1 MIQSFPSPAYRHNP
15 VNPDSDIIIIVVN
28 SIHDIMIYFSPSACL
43 TFLCLVQDNSP
54 KNWRN
59 EWMETN

>member
-1 MIQSFPSPAYRHNP
+1 MVQSFPGPANRHNH
-15 VNPDSDIIIIVVN
+15 VNPDSDIIFIVVN

-43 TFLCLVQDNSP
+43 NFLCLVQDNSP

-59 EWMETN
+59 EWM